1 MEVRWRAAHAAFG
14 APVIEPDKG
23 SLMGKEVGVQTRC
36 SSVEGAGQLRRRRR
50 VNACLNELGLM
61 AHAPAGGDLTG
72 DRDIGVPC
80 KPPTGCIRSAVGI
93 ASQYGAQFEK
103 LEAQGPAL
111 DAPALGDSIA
121 LENQLLTAAWAQM
134 PTRPRTSAR
143 SPSKGGCVPR
153 SFPRQV
159 TWPACSNPKYWRT
172 GNRSRRT
179 AELPDPQRRL
189 AWRRCRSSS

>member
-80 KPPTGCIRSAVGI
+80 KPPTGCIRSAVGHRV
-93 ASQYGAQFEK
+93 AVRAPVRK
-103 LEAQGPAL
+103 LEAQASSAGCASAWRFDRAREPAADSRVGS
-111 DAPALGDSIA
+111 DANSAKDLRAKSIKGG
-121 LENQLLTAAWAQM
+121 L
-134 PTRPRTSAR
+134 R
-143 SPSKGGCVPR
+143 SPFVPA
-153 SFPRQV
+153 SGHLAGLLEPEIL
-159 TWPACSNPKYWRT
+159 A
-172 GNRSRRT
+172 NR
-179 AELPDPQRRL
+179 
-189 AWRRCRSSS
+189 